1 MLSILGDRV
10 IGGGEGGCIVEMSKL
25 QIMPSVSY
33 FKRLT
38 CLFVSI
44 MVEVTIE
51 PWLKNVQSAAQ

>member
-1 MLSILGDRV
+1 MHRMTISCHAIDFRGQSDW
-10 IGGGEGGCIVEMSKL
+10 GGGEGGCIVEMSKL

-33 FKRLT
+33 FKRLS

-51 PWLKNVQSAAQ
+51 PG

>member
-1 MLSILGDRV
+1 M
-10 IGGGEGGCIVEMSKL
+10 EMSKL

-38 CLFVSI
+38 CLFVFI

-51 PWLKNVQSAAQ
+51 PRLKNVQSAAQ